1 MKNPTIGIKIADGS
15 YFPIMEEGSSKRKRL
30 VLTTVNDN
38 QENVQIDLYKGDGEE
53 LLDAVYVGSLLI
65 ENIAQG
71 PKELSEIELKLG
83 FAQDGTLNAE
93 AGDPGSG
100 QYESMSISME
110 TLGESSVYDTPD
122 FSLDD
127 EMEDLQI
134 DEEISLDADMEDLQ
148 LDDLGE
154 EDLEIDMIDEEISL
168 DDDMEDLQL
177 DDLGEEDL
185 EIDIPGEELSLDDD
199 VEDMQLDDFGDEDL
213 EIDMVGDELSL
224 DNDIDQNLDLDSE
237 ELSLDDEDF
246 DFDDLEED
254 SLEVEDFDMEV
265 DDEEL
270 FDESSENITEDEF
283 EKTSDSVLEDEDE
296 DEDDYTP
303 GILSES
309 ETVHKK
315 EKEGGNPLLIALLV
329 IIAIAAIAGISYLL
343 FRSLQGEDSPA
354 LEAKAGSEETV
365 SEVEPEA
372 LLEPIV
378 ENAEESTN
386 GEQPKDD
393 TTAVPE
399 LAVQE
404 STKVLD
410 STGVW
415 YKIRWGD
422 TLWGISYSFYDSPRD
437 FNEIVKENKI
447 KNPDIIFAE
456 TEIFIPSR

>member
-1 MKNPTIGIKIADGS
+1 
-15 YFPIMEEGSSKRKRL
+15 
-30 VLTTVNDN
+30 
-38 QENVQIDLYKGDGEE
+38 
-53 LLDAVYVGSLLI
+53 
-65 ENIAQG
+65 
-71 PKELSEIELKLG
+71 
-83 FAQDGTLNAE
+83 
-93 AGDPGSG
+93 
-100 QYESMSISME
+100 
-110 TLGESSVYDTPD
+110 
-122 FSLDD
+122 
-127 EMEDLQI
+127 
-134 DEEISLDADMEDLQ
+134 EDLQ
-148 LDDLGE
+148 LDDLEE
-154 EDLEIDMIDEEISL
+154 EDLEIDM
-168 DDDMEDLQL
+168 
-177 DDLGEEDL
+177 
-185 EIDIPGEELSLDDD
+185 PGEELSLDDD

-283 EKTSDSVLEDEDE
+283 EKTSDSVLEDE

>member
-53 LLDAVYVGSLLI
+53 LLDAIYVGSLLI

-177 DDLGEEDL
+177 DDLEEEDL
-185 EIDIPGEELSLDDD
+185 EIDMPGEELSLDDD

-283 EKTSDSVLEDEDE
+283 EKTSDSVLEDE